1 MNNNIDTIVN
11 AEIRY
16 DQIVPSCN
24 ISTILDIFRYKFCCE
39 FIPDEA
45 RRSVKIVL
53 FNEVADDNASQDL
66 TRLLTAPISINHGG
80 KYKQVKLSAEKGATL
95 TYNYDEGKLV
105 SVTPDYLSKSVYEI
119 AAMYPEAFY

>member
-1 MNNNIDTIVN
+1 MVFLNNNIDTIVN

-45 RRSVKIVL
+45 RRSVRIVL
-53 FNEVADDNASQDL
+53 FNEIADGNASQDL

-80 KYKQVKLSAEKGATL
+80 KYKQVKLSAEKGPVL
-95 TYNYDEGKLV
+95 SYSNDEGKLV
-105 SVTPDYLSKSVYEI
+105 SFNS
-119 AAMYPEAFY
+119 